1 MKLKWKFINIEK
13 IFNRNIMR
21 NFKKLLEL
29 TRYPLS
35 YWNGMKFYKN
45 RDWARA
51 QLFFEKAVSRKPEH
65 PQSNFKLGMCY
76 FKQHKWSLAY
86 QYISNAV
93 SLLPNK
99 EEWKVQLYQSQLK
112 ASDTQGVK
120 LTTSASA
127 IEEAL
132 IRKRLETEIP
142 TAKLYSRLAELL
154 NKQGKVWQEVE
165 SLKYAVELNS
175 KNADLYARLGNSL
188 EKMKRY
194 DEASVSYQTAIHLK
208 GNRADYELFY
218 KFGYCLEKANGLTRE
233 VLDAYRKAIEKDEL
247 NESKVLGIGS
257 IHERKGL
264 WLDAVNAYLDSF
276 QKFPSNSELCYRVG
290 FAYQRCY
297 DWANAEKYYLLAL
310 KLNSSNPNW
319 FYQVGFVREKQGK
332 YLEAAEYYQ
341 IAISKKYTSYWY
353 YRLGLCL
360 TNVNKY
366 KEATL
371 AFLKTKRS
379 FNEESI
385 WFDKLT
391 VFPNDKTTKKLYNK
405 LVLDYTDL
413 EVWNELG
420 NIYFSRGDIVN
431 AEKVYYQILLRT
443 NEYDSDLYYKYGLI
457 LAKLGNFKRATRFL
471 KSIRQIQKLYGVPDK
486 KFNTDEGFRQSA
498 IYNEYYDVLGVSKKI
513 VLFESFSGVAM
524 SCNPLAIFLEMQKQE
539 KFDDF
544 LFVWVIND
552 FSSVSEEFKKL
563 ENVVFVRKDSDLYL
577 RYLCS
582 AKYLVNNATFPPYF
596 TRKKE
601 QRYLNTW
608 HGTPWKTLGKDIKNS
623 FMELKNS
630 QRNFLQS
637 THLLSP
643 NPHTTWVLIDR
654 YDIKEIYTGKVL
666 EAGYPRIDLTLNTS
680 ETRKNELRKLLNIDS
695 SKKVVLYAPTWRGTL
710 GSPEVEADKLI
721 SEIKALKD
729 LNINLLFRGHY
740 FVQKNAYEGGVSQY
754 IVPEYINTNEL
765 LSIVDILI
773 TDYSSIGF
781 DYMATGNPIIY
792 YIDDYEEYER
802 DRGLYFDNSRLPGAM
817 AENITELKD
826 AVFKEINK
834 SDVHPLYK
842 QAQQDFTPYENG
854 NVSARVVN
862 WFINGK
868 EDPNEKIALNDK
880 KSLLIFGGEFLP
892 NGITTSIINLLNN
905 IDYTKYAVSLVI
917 DPNAISR
924 EEKRL
929 AQFARVSPYV
939 NIIPRVGR
947 MNRSIEDDWIE
958 AKANQYKFLPANMR
972 PYFEHAYN
980 KEFRR
985 MVGYSKF
992 DALIEFTGYSRFWAY
1007 LFGSAKVKNV
1017 VKTIYQHNDKY
1028 GEWTLR
1034 FPHLENTF
1042 SIYYM
1047 YDHLMSVSKPTM
1059 ELNIENLWERFNL
1072 DINKFDYCDN
1082 VQDPELTIK
1091 RSKEP
1096 LAAEDEKYFNDCKGK
1111 IFINLARLSPEKD
1124 QAKLIRS
1131 FRKVVDDYPDSR
1143 LLILGDG
1150 PLYNDLNILIK
1161 ELSLEKNVYL
1171 VGIRFNPFPFLK
1183 RADCFVLSSNH
1194 EGQPMTLFEAM
1205 ILDKPI
1211 ISTDIVGSRSALEG
1225 RSGHLV
1231 PNNENGI
1238 YEGLVDFIE
1247 GKLSF
1252 SHFDYNIYQKSALQ
1266 MFYSKVFSK

>member
-1 MKLKWKFINIEK
+1 MK
-13 IFNRNIMR
+13 
-21 NFKKLLEL
+21 NFKKLIEL
-29 TRYPLS
+29 SRYPIS
-35 YWNGMKFYKN
+35 YWKGMKFYKDRN
-45 RDWARA
+45 W
-51 QLFFEKAVSRKPEH
+51 EKAEVYFNRAVKKAPKH

-76 FKQHKWSLAY
+76 FKQHKWEFAY

-112 ASDTQGVK
+112 LNDIQGVK

-127 IEEAL
+127 IEEVL
-132 IRKRLETEIP
+132 IRTRLETEKP
-142 TAKLYSRLAELL
+142 TARLYNRLAELL
-154 NKQGKVWQEVE
+154 NKQGKTWQEIE
-165 SLKYAVELNS
+165 ALKNAIELGS
-175 KNADLYARLGNSL
+175 KNVDIYVRLGNAL

-194 DEASVSYQTAIHLK
+194 NEAAKVYQTSIKLK

-218 KFGYCLEKANGLTRE
+218 KLGYCLEKYNGLDE
-233 VLDAYRKAIEKDEL
+233 SALSAYHKAIEKDEL
-247 NESKVLGIGS
+247 DESRILGIGS

-264 WLDAVNAYLDSF
+264 WDDAVQAYLASF
-276 QKFPSNSELCYRVG
+276 KQHPLNSELCYRVG

-297 DWANAEKYYLLAL
+297 DWVNAEKYYLLAL
-310 KLNSSNPNW
+310 ELNNSNPNW
-319 FYQVGFVREKQGK
+319 YYQVGFVRERQGK
-332 YLEAAEYYQ
+332 YLDAAKYYQ
-341 IAISKKYTSYWY
+341 MAINKRYTSYWY
-353 YRLGLCL
+353 YRLGVCL
-360 TNVNKY
+360 KKSNKY
-366 KEATL
+366 KDATI
-371 AFLKTKRS
+371 AFLKMKRS
-379 FNEESI
+379 FNYGDIS
-385 WFDKLT
+385 
-391 VFPNDKTTKKLYNK
+391 YNK
-405 LVLDYTDL
+405 LNITTNTHLELELKSKLSDDYTNL
-413 EVWNELG
+413 ESWHKLGELYMANQDMVRAERIYY
-420 NIYFSRGDIVN
+420 NILI
-431 AEKVYYQILLRT
+431 RT
-443 NEYDSDLYYKYGLI
+443 NEYSSDLYYKYGFI
-457 LAKLGNFKRATRFL
+457 LSKLGDFKRASRFL
-471 KSIRQIQKLYGVPDK
+471 INCRQIQTLYGVSDK
-486 KFNTDEGFRQSA
+486 KFNNDEGFRQAA
-498 IYNEYYDVLGVSKKI
+498 IYNEYYNVLSVNNNI
-513 VLFESFSGVAM
+513 ILFESFSGVSM
-524 SCNPLAIFLEMQKQE
+524 SCNPLAIFLEMQKQD
-539 KFDDF
+539 KFKDL

-552 FSSVSEEFKKL
+552 LERVSEEFKKL
-563 ENVVFVRKDSDLYL
+563 INVVFVRKDSDLYL

-582 AKYLVNNATFPPYF
+582 AKYLINNATFPPYF

-601 QRYLNTW
+601 QKYLNTW

-643 NPHTTWVLIDR
+643 NPHTSWVLIER
-654 YDIKEIYTGKVL
+654 YDIKEIYSGKLL
-666 EAGYPRIDLTLNTS
+666 EAGYPRIDLTLNAT
-680 ETRKNELRKLLNIDS
+680 EVRKNELRQILNIDP
-695 SKKVVLYAPTWRGTL
+695 SKKTVLYAPTWRGTL
-710 GSPEVEADKLI
+710 GSPEIEADKLI
-721 SEIKALKD
+721 SEIKVLKD

-740 FVQKNAYEGGVSQY
+740 FVQESSYNGGVSQY

-765 LSIVDILI
+765 LSVVDILI

-792 YIDDYEEYER
+792 YIDDYEEYNR
-802 DRGLYFDNSRLPGAM
+802 DRGLYFDNSRLPGVM
-817 AENITELKD
+817 AENINELRD
-826 AVFKEINK
+826 AIVKEISS
-834 SDVHPLYK
+834 SDIHPLYK
-842 QAQQDFTPYENG
+842 QSQKDFTPYENG
-854 NVSARVVN
+854 NVSSRVID
-862 WFINGK
+862 WFIDSK
-868 EDPNEKIALNDK
+868 DDPHEKLTMDNSK

-905 IDYTKYAVSLVI
+905 IDYTKYTVSLLI

-929 AQFARVSPYV
+929 AQFSRLSPNV

-958 AKANQYKFLPANMR
+958 TKANQYKFLPQNMR
-972 PYFEHAYN
+972 PYFENAYN

-985 MVGYSKF
+985 IVGYSKF

-1007 LFGSAKVKNV
+1007 ILGSAKVKDA

-1047 YDHLMSVSKPTM
+1047 FDHLMSVSKPTM
-1059 ELNIENLWERFNL
+1059 ELNIDNLCDRFKL

-1082 VQDPELTIK
+1082 VQDPESTIK
-1091 RSKEP
+1091 KSREP
-1096 LAAEDEKYFNDCKGK
+1096 LATEDEKYFNHCKGK

-1150 PLYNDLNILIK
+1150 PLYNDLSMLIK
-1161 ELSLEKNVYL
+1161 ELSLENNVYL

-1205 ILDKPI
+1205 ILEKPI
-1211 ISTDIVGSRSALEG
+1211 ISTDIIGSRSALEG
-1225 RSGHLV
+1225 RPGHLV
-1231 PNNENGI
+1231 QNSES
-1238 YEGLVDFIE
+1238 GLYHGMVDFINDQLNFD
-1247 GKLSF
+1247 K
-1252 SHFDYNIYQKSALQ
+1252 FDYEQYQKEALE
-1266 MFYSKVFSK
+1266 MFYSKILKK